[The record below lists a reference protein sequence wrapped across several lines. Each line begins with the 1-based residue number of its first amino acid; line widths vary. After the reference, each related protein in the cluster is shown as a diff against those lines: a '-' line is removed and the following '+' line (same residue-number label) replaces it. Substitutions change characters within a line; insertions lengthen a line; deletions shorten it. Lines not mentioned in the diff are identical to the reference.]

1 MNANLADYLVEVEAD
16 VPEVTTIS
24 VGVSDLAAMALGGKA
39 VGELGIV
46 GVAAIGNAVF
56 HATGRRGRDL
66 PITVQVA
73 PTPDPGPAGLSH
85 LEGVEP
91 QFPARGLGSSLIKE
105 RGSTLVRSWPRRRGS
120 CSANF

>member
-1 MNANLADYLVEVEAD
+1 MPGLNTMNANLADYLVEVEAD

-56 HATGRRGRDL
+56 HATGPSQYRWRQR
-66 PITVQVA
+66 PTQVRLGEA
-73 PTPDPGPAGLSH
+73 IRKAVSH
-85 LEGVEP
+85 NS
-91 QFPARGLGSSLIKE
+91 Q
-105 RGSTLVRSWPRRRGS
+105 
-120 CSANF
+120 

>member
-1 MNANLADYLVEVEAD
+1 M
-16 VPEVTTIS
+16 P
-24 VGVSDLAAMALGGKA
+24 DLTATALGGKA

-85 LEGVEP
+85 PEGVVP
-91 QFPARGLGSSLIKE
+91 QFPARGLGSSMIKE
-105 RGSTLVRSWPRRRGS
+105 
-120 CSANF
+120 